1 MLFSSLDLHKTEQI
15 YLGISY
21 RQSIPKPTLNSPY
34 ASLKVCFFGPFPVS
48 GEQNTTIINL
58 KDMGASVL
66 IVDDDDLLRS
76 SLAFSLKQAGF
87 EPYTAATAE
96 DAIAAAAR
104 LRPDIVLL
112 DIMLPGMDGLEA
124 LRHFRDKA
132 GLPVIFLTAR
142 RREFDQVLGL
152 ELGADDYLTKPFDP
166 EVLIAHI
173 KAVLRRSRP
182 AAPLEPKSQ
191 AVQIG
196 ELKIDAR
203 SRTVSLQG
211 RVVELT
217 PKEFD
222 LLYAM
227 ALEPGRVLTIA
238 ELLARVW
245 GAEYNGE
252 PQIVYV
258 NIRWLRQ
265 KIEADPQHP
274 LYLRTVRGVGYKLV
288 APDGS
293 SDEA

>member
-1 MLFSSLDLHKTEQI
+1 
-15 YLGISY
+15 
-21 RQSIPKPTLNSPY
+21 
-34 ASLKVCFFGPFPVS
+34 
-48 GEQNTTIINL
+48 
-58 KDMGASVL
+58 MGASVL

-124 LRHFRDKA
+124 LRHFRDRA

-173 KAVLRRSRP
+173 KAVLRRARP
-182 AAPLEPKSQ
+182 AGPQEPKSQ
-191 AVQIG
+191 AIQVG

-211 RVVELT
+211 RPVELT

-222 LLYAM
+222 LLYTM
-227 ALEPGRVLTIA
+227 ALEPGRVLTIS

-245 GAEYNGE
+245 GAEYSGE

-265 KIEADPQHP
+265 KLEADPQRP

-288 APDGS
+288 APEGG
-293 SDEA
+293 SDED